1 MNYLVLRMECF
12 LSHLEDALDKSCSI
26 LHQQL
31 NLNKM
36 IWGLN
41 VQYTGQEIFFT
52 RLIMAEILW
61 GYKVTKTTSHHR

>member
-41 VQYTGQEIFFT
+41 V
-52 RLIMAEILW
+52 
-61 GYKVTKTTSHHR
+61 